1 MFNEYSR
8 LFIAAINIMEIL
20 INTIVFLALGYASYY
35 ILSKMF
41 AYQEGMTNGDSD
53 KKEIKLGTK
62 AKALAAELSAA
73 ASHKNDAF
81 IFGTYRSD
89 YEHVI
94 LNAADLVE
102 AMMLETTLQMDATD
116 PMPGIDKLVKLSQA
130 KIALNSVLT
139 HLDKK

>member
-1 MFNEYSR
+1 
-8 LFIAAINIMEIL
+8 MEIL
-20 INTIVFLALGYASYY
+20 INTIVFLVLGYASYY

-41 AYQEGMTNGDSD
+41 AYQEGMTSNDSG
-53 KKEIKLGTK
+53 KREIRLGTK
-62 AKALAAELSAA
+62 AKAFAAELSAA

-94 LNAADLVE
+94 LNMADLVE
-102 AMMLETTLQMDATD
+102 ALMLETTLSIDAAD
-116 PMPGIDKLVKLSQA
+116 PMTGIDKLVKLSQA

>member
-1 MFNEYSR
+1 
-8 LFIAAINIMEIL
+8 MEIL

-41 AYQEGMTNGDSD
+41 AYQEGLTSKNDSEQRD
-53 KKEIKLGTK
+53 VKLGTK
-62 AKALAAELSAA
+62 AKALAAELGAVATSK
-73 ASHKNDAF
+73 HDAF

-102 AMMLETTLQMDATD
+102 ALMLETTLSIDAAD
-116 PMPGIDKLVKLSQA
+116 PMTGIDKLVKLNQA
-130 KIALNSVLT
+130 KLALNSVLT

>member
-1 MFNEYSR
+1 
-8 LFIAAINIMEIL
+8 
-20 INTIVFLALGYASYY
+20 
-35 ILSKMF
+35 MF

-102 AMMLETTLQMDATD
+102 ALMLETTLQMDATD

-130 KIALNSVLT
+130 KLALNSVLT

>member
-1 MFNEYSR
+1 
-8 LFIAAINIMEIL
+8 MEDIL
-20 INTIVFLALGYASYY
+20 INTVVFLALGYASYY
-35 ILSKMF
+35 ILSKVF
-41 AYQEGMTNGDSD
+41 AYQEGMTTGETGN
-53 KKEIKLGTK
+53 KEIKLGTK

-89 YEHVI
+89 YENVI
-94 LNAADLVE
+94 LNMADLVE
-102 AMMLETTLQMDATD
+102 AMMLETTLQIDVAD
-116 PMPGIDKLVKLSQA
+116 PMTGIDKLVKLSQA